1 MRVFAPL
8 LLTRAPHAP
17 RETLAEYRSH
27 GGYATLD
34 QDLAAESVL
43 AALERGNLRGRG
55 GASFPVARKWRI
67 AAGAHAARKH
77 FVANGGE
84 HEPGSHKDR
93 FLLAHH
99 PHAVLEGLLLGMRT
113 TGASVGWIY
122 VIEDMHAQIK
132 ALETALAELRESGVN
147 ADLRIHRA
155 PTTYVAGEETAALN
169 SIEGKPAKPRQK
181 PPYPGEAGVDG
192 EPTTVNNVETLA
204 HVPALLRLGA
214 DAYRGIG
221 RGSSQGTLL
230 ITLPANLRK
239 PGVHEVPFGLP
250 LRTLLHELGGGTTSG
265 RAIRAVLP
273 AMSSGWIDASQ
284 LDTTF
289 DHDALKAIG
298 SSPGCAGMTVLE
310 EGDDPL
316 PLLVANA
323 EFFMKEQCGQ
333 CPPCRMET
341 NQIVHVLKGVQAG
354 KGGDFRGAIEKVT
367 SFAHKKGRC
376 SLIEMAATPVLTAL
390 AVFARELAAKAP

>member
-1 MRVFAPL
+1 MHVAAPL
-8 LLTRAPHAP
+8 LLTRPSHAS
-17 RETLAEYRSH
+17 RQTLAAYRAT
-27 GGYATLD
+27 GGYSTLD
-34 QDLAAESVL
+34 QDLAPESVL
-43 AALERGNLRGRG
+43 AALEAGNLRGRG

-67 AAGAHAARKH
+67 AAAATAPTKH

-84 HEPGSHKDR
+84 HEPGSLKDR
-93 FLLAHH
+93 FLLARY

-113 TGASVGWIY
+113 TGAKTGWLY
-122 VIEDMHAQIK
+122 VIEDMHEQIE
-132 ALETALAELRESGVN
+132 ALEAALAELRASGVN
-147 ADLRIHRA
+147 ADLRIHKA

-181 PPYPGEAGVDG
+181 PPYPGEAGIDAR
-192 EPTTVNNVETLA
+192 PTTVNNVETLA

-214 DAYRGIG
+214 DAYRALG

-230 ITLPANLRK
+230 ITLPANLRH

-310 EGDDPL
+310 VGEDPL
-316 PLLVANA
+316 AVLVKNA
-323 EFFMKEQCGQ
+323 EFFMQEQCGQ

-354 KGGDFRGAIEKVT
+354 KGGDYRGAIEKVT
-367 SFAHKKGRC
+367 SFAHRKGRC

-390 AVFARELAAKAP
+390 TVFAPEFAAKAP